1 MTETPAVGF
10 PTRGLYVL
18 TPPAIPELE
27 QLETMVAAALSGG
40 AVAVQ
45 FRDKQH
51 DRLER
56 LERATALRVL
66 CREYGVPLIV
76 NDDVDVTG
84 EVQADG
90 VHLGKNDASLA
101 SARRILGPRFIIGV
115 SCYDSL
121 ARAISAIGEGAD
133 YVAFG
138 SFFPSRTKPG
148 AVACSIEVLVE
159 AASNITRPII
169 AIGGITPENA
179 AGLISSGADLLAVQS
194 SVFSAPDPRASAR
207 NFSELF

>member
-1 MTETPAVGF
+1 MTKTPAVGF
-10 PTRGLYVL
+10 PIRGLYVL
-18 TPPAIPELE
+18 TPAAIPDLE
-27 QLETMVAAALSGG
+27 QLEAMVAAALTGG

-45 FRDKQH
+45 YRDKFDDH
-51 DRLER
+51 RER
-56 LERATALRVL
+56 LERATALRLL

-76 NDDVDVTG
+76 NDDVDLTNA
-84 EVQADG
+84 VQADG
-90 VHLGKNDASLA
+90 VHLGKNDASLPA
-101 SARRILGPRFIIGV
+101 VKRILGPQVIIGV

-121 ARAISAIGEGAD
+121 ARAISAIDEGAD

-148 AVACSIEVLVE
+148 DAACGIDVLIE
-159 AASNITRPII
+159 AAPIITQPII

-179 AGLISSGADLLAVQS
+179 VGLISSGADLLAVQS

-207 NFSELF
+207 NFSKLF